1 MRINIKKQRK
11 RAAFSCLFGLLMVM
25 IFVRYVLQI
34 MFPWELLLVIVAMLA
49 LVGDQNEIIA
59 MCLCGAPL
67 YTSMQYIYA
76 VVICLALYILK
87 YGKELRINSHI
98 MPVILLLLWEWLH
111 SFDRYSSAVGAVRA
125 MVPLL
130 LCAFL
135 MCCPRDKIDYAFVSR
150 VFALC
155 TSVMCLIVLSK
166 IVIGAGFNLQ
176 LAFSNMQRF
185 GMSGSATESLGADF
199 NPNFLGFLCI
209 LGITAMFQLRL
220 EKEGKLSDMVM
231 AIFLMLCGLMTLS
244 RTYLL
249 CLVLMA
255 MLLVVAN
262 GFSVK
267 KLLKLSAGAVACGAL
282 LFLILLLFFPAV
294 VEDWV
299 GRFQVADITS
309 GRLELMARYHERIF
323 EHADIYMF
331 GIGIQSVTD
340 KVVARFGPSKILGTV
355 VPHNS
360 IQEMIFCWGIPGLL
374 MFIVFLCSMVKSAR
388 QKNPEIRL
396 LNYIPLILLLIKT
409 QAGQLISTPA
419 NVMLL
424 SLTYLSMCCKM
435 NGGPNADRSGLR
447 QGEES
452 HAE

>member
-1 MRINIKKQRK
+1 MT
-11 RAAFSCLFGLLMVM
+11 FSCLFGLLMLM

-34 MFPWELLLVIVAMLA
+34 LFPWELLLVIVAMIA
-49 LVGDQNEIIA
+49 LTGDRNEIIA

-76 VVICLALYILK
+76 VVICLAFYLLK
-87 YGKELRINSHI
+87 YGKEVRINSHV
-98 MPVILLLLWEWLH
+98 MPFILLLLWEWLH

-130 LCAFL
+130 LCTFL
-135 MCCPRDKIDYAFVSR
+135 MCCPREKIDYPFVSR

-166 IVIGAGFNLQ
+166 VLIAAGFNLQ

-209 LGITAMFQLRL
+209 LGATAMFQLRTA
-220 EKEGKLSDMVM
+220 KEGRLADMVV
-231 AIFLMLCGLMTLS
+231 AIFLMLCGLLTLS

-249 CLVLMA
+249 CLLLMV
-255 MLLVVAN
+255 MLLVLAN
-262 GFSVK
+262 GCSVK
-267 KLLKLSAGAVACGAL
+267 KLIKLSATAVAVGAL
-282 LFLILLLFFPAV
+282 LFLLLLLFFPAV

-299 GRFQVADITS
+299 GRFQVEDITS
-309 GRLELMARYHERIF
+309 GRLQLMARYHERIF
-323 EHADIYMF
+323 ENPDIYWF

-340 KVVARFGPSKILGTV
+340 KVVARFGPAKILGTV

-360 IQEMIFCWGIPGLL
+360 IQEMVFCWGIPGLA
-374 MFIVFLCSMVKSAR
+374 MFIVFLVCMVKSAKR
-388 QKNPEIRL
+388 KNPDIRL
-396 LNYIPLILLLIKT
+396 LHYIPLILLLIKS
-409 QAGQLISTPA
+409 QAGQLISTPS
-419 NVMLL
+419 NVLLL
-424 SLTYLSMCCKM
+424 SLTYLSMCYKM
-435 NGGPNADRSGLR
+435 DDRADASQRNLR
-447 QGEES
+447 QEKENC
-452 HAE
+452 AE